1 MKLKQIP
8 RYTSIALI
16 KQLALGSEV
25 LAPIISVVIV
35 RTVVTPAECKNM
47 FDNTWVAKGASTER
61 ALLQDR
67 FSCLCELPVGHLFS
81 MSCFGKSFKSTWIL
95 NLNA

>member
-16 KQLALGSEV
+16 KQLAFGSEV

-35 RTVVTPAECKNM
+35 RTVVTPVEHKNINSDKTRIAM
-47 FDNTWVAKGASTER
+47 RPSNA
-61 ALLQDR
+61 
-67 FSCLCELPVGHLFS
+67 
-81 MSCFGKSFKSTWIL
+81 FGKPG
-95 NLNA
+95 

>member
-16 KQLALGSEV
+16 KQLAFGSEV

-35 RTVVTPAECKNM
+35 RTVVTPVEWKNACSGTTQM
-47 FDNTWVAKGASTER
+47 ALRASTAR
-61 ALLQDR
+61 ALLQE
-67 FSCLCELPVGHLFS
+67 SSPW
-81 MSCFGKSFKSTWIL
+81 T
-95 NLNA
+95 

>member
-16 KQLALGSEV
+16 KQLAFGSEV

-35 RTVVTPAECKNM
+35 RTVVTPVECKKVSDKTQIAM
-47 FDNTWVAKGASTER
+47 RSFAAR
-61 ALLQDR
+61 ALCKTVLA
-67 FSCLCELPVGHLFS
+67 L
-81 MSCFGKSFKSTWIL
+81 
-95 NLNA
+95 